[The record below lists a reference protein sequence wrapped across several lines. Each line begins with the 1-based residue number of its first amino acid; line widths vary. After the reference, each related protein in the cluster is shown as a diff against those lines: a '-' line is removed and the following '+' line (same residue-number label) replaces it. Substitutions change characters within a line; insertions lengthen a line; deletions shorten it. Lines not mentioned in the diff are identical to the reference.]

1 MNSTKLWF
9 SSNMGDRERFYNI
22 LRVTNG
28 VSRSK
33 LRQYG
38 KVENYNYGASPHYY
52 IDNMKELHGL
62 MRSLERIEK
71 PYKVKSLW
79 LTPHSRKNEFNL
91 FIEFDLIQKG
101 KVIVLFW
108 LGFLFGDESRRLK
121 ELEQRKKDHQAERDR
136 ETVGFMVKQ
145 LTPQLEFMK
154 KSELD
159 SLTFP
164 ILDLSKFD
172 YSLLSQTLSKIGS
185 KISYTRLE
193 KENGTFTLTLYKNRP
208 EVISRLH
215 RAYIL

>member
-1 MNSTKLWF
+1 M
-9 SSNMGDRERFYNI
+9 
-22 LRVTNG
+22 
-28 VSRSK
+28 
-33 LRQYG
+33 
-38 KVENYNYGASPHYY
+38 
-52 IDNMKELHGL
+52 
-62 MRSLERIEK
+62 
-71 PYKVKSLW
+71 
-79 LTPHSRKNEFNL
+79 
-91 FIEFDLIQKG
+91 
-101 KVIVLFW
+101 FW
-108 LGFLFGDESRRLK
+108 LGFLFGDENRKLK
-121 ELEQRKKDHQAERDR
+121 ELEQRKKARQAERDR

-193 KENGTFTLTLYKNRP
+193 KENGTFTFTLYKNRP

-215 RAYIL
+215 RAYILRVLLWFVFALVFSVPIYLFSKTYLDLLQPTFFAPILFDYLVAIIGVSVIWILANISSSLIFRHFKLADEFKNTIRFDKVVEVD

>member
-1 MNSTKLWF
+1 M
-9 SSNMGDRERFYNI
+9 
-22 LRVTNG
+22 
-28 VSRSK
+28 
-33 LRQYG
+33 
-38 KVENYNYGASPHYY
+38 
-52 IDNMKELHGL
+52 
-62 MRSLERIEK
+62 
-71 PYKVKSLW
+71 
-79 LTPHSRKNEFNL
+79 
-91 FIEFDLIQKG
+91 
-101 KVIVLFW
+101 IVLFW
-108 LGFLFGDESRRLK
+108 LGFLFGVESRRLK

-215 RAYIL
+215 RAYILRVLLWFVFALVFSVPIYLFSKTYLDLLQPTFFAPILFDYLVAIIGVSVIWILANISSSLIFRHFKLADEFKNTIRFDKVVEVD